1 MCMIFR
7 ISIIMAFLAQVQQ
20 ALNPAEDFDLIEI
33 FIAWDSFRLQ
43 QCIRFCRRQSVDV
56 AIYLVTMFNTE
67 VTREAHRLR
76 RFYLTILEPTLRDP
90 WRFSFNKQ
98 GYRNALFAYDNRIVQ
113 RMLHCVGTH
122 SQDRILQ
129 EDADYSTDEWED
141 SYDDN
146 VSLTNT
152 LEM

>member
-1 MCMIFR
+1 
-7 ISIIMAFLAQVQQ
+7 MAFPAQVPQ
-20 ALNPAEDFDLIEI
+20 ALDLAEGVDLIEI

-43 QCIRFCRRQSVDV
+43 QCIQFCRRQSIDV
-56 AIYLVTMFNTE
+56 AIYLVTMFNVE
-67 VTREAHRLR
+67 ITREAHRLR
-76 RFYLTILEPTLRDP
+76 RVYLTILEPTLRDP

-98 GYRNALFAYDNRIVQ
+98 GYRNALFAFDNRIVQ

-122 SQDRILQ
+122 TQDRILQ
-129 EDADYSTDEWED
+129 EDADYSTDEWDD
-141 SYDDN
+141 SYDAN